1 MSLTAG
7 ARLGPYEIL
16 APLGAGGMGEVWRAR
31 DTRLDR
37 DVAIKVLP
45 EHMAKNPTALSRF
58 EREAKA
64 LAALSHPN
72 LVGIHDFGHEGDV
85 VYAVMELLAGKT
97 LRSRLSTVEMSWRES
112 VGIATAMAEG
122 LAAAHARGIVHRD
135 LKPENVFLSS
145 DGRVKILDFGLAR
158 RDVPASSE
166 EHSVL
171 PTFTQHTEPG
181 TVMGTVGYMA
191 PEQVSGEPGDARSDI
206 FSFGCVLYE
215 MVTGERAFRGKT
227 GGEVIASIMRDDPPD
242 PKGSGRT
249 FPPDL
254 VRIISRCL
262 AREPSRRYQ
271 SAQDLAFDLTAVLA
285 GSAVSAP
292 PPGVPLRRSRGLWMA
307 LAAIALVAALA
318 GLVVATRHGRTAART
333 AAGAPIASLA
343 VLPLENLSHDPEQE
357 YFADGMTEELN
368 TQLAQIKALKVI
380 SRTST
385 MKYKRTTS
393 TMPDIGR
400 DLRVD
405 AVVTGSVLRSG
416 GKVRITA
423 HLIRAATDE
432 QLWAESYERDLQNVF
447 ELQNDVARAIVE
459 RIRVNTTPQEKTRL
473 SGGRTI
479 DPAAHEAYLKG
490 VYYWN
495 KGRDPEFVSKEVE
508 YFNDAIEKDPSY
520 AAPYAGLAGTYLAM
534 GTYGML
540 VGEDAV
546 RNARPAAMKAIELD
560 PQSAE
565 AYAAL
570 GRLRAQ
576 YDWDWA
582 GAESELRR
590 AIELNPNY
598 AVGHAWY
605 ALLLIATGR
614 ADEAVSESKR
624 ARELDPF
631 SVTINEGSAWLLYM
645 AHRYDESIAQGRM
658 TIELDPTF
666 SPAHETV
673 AMSYEAEGSVGAA
686 FAEYQK
692 WAEVAGYDARII
704 AALKSAYDA
713 RGIKGYIRKRL
724 EMEQQEMKETG
735 NVWSFQMAHLYAR
748 LGDREQTFSW
758 LERAYTERHD
768 RMFLLKAD
776 PIFDDLHSDPR
787 FVDLLRR
794 VGLLS

>member
-1 MSLTAG
+1 
-7 ARLGPYEIL
+7 
-16 APLGAGGMGEVWRAR
+16 MGEVWRAR

-45 EHMAKNPTALSRF
+45 ERLAQDHAALSRF

-72 LVGIHDFGHEGDV
+72 LVGIHDFGQEGNV
-85 VYAVMELLAGKT
+85 VYAVMELLEGKT
-97 LRSRLSTVEMSWRES
+97 LRSRLSTVDLSWREA
-112 VGIATAMAEG
+112 VEIGTAVAEG

-158 RDVPASSE
+158 RDVPVSSE

-181 TVMGTVGYMA
+181 TVLGTVGYMA
-191 PEQVSGEPGDARSDI
+191 PEQVSGLPGDARSDI

-215 MVTGERAFRGKT
+215 MITGSRAFPGRSSAET
-227 GGEVIASIMRDDPPD
+227 FAAILRDDPTD
-242 PKGSGRT
+242 PKASGRT
-249 FPPDL
+249 FPPD
-254 VRIISRCL
+254 VARILSHCL
-262 AREPSRRYQ
+262 AREPSQRYQ
-271 SAQDLAFDLTAVLA
+271 AAQDLAFDLKAVLV

-292 PPGVPLRRSRGLWMA
+292 VPVHPLRRFRRIWMP
-307 LAAIALVAALA
+307 LAAIVLVGAIA
-318 GLVVATRHGRTAART
+318 GLVLATRHATQTARAVAMTTSIR
-333 AAGAPIASLA
+333 SLA
-343 VLPLENLSHDPEQE
+343 VLPLENLSNDPEQE
-357 YFADGMTEELN
+357 YFADGMTEELS
-368 TQLAQIKALKVI
+368 TQLAQIRALKVI
-380 SRTST
+380 SRTSA
-385 MKYKRTTS
+385 MKYKKTTR
-393 TMPDIGR
+393 TMPEIGR
-400 DLRVD
+400 DLKVD

-432 QLWAESYERDLQNVF
+432 QLWAESYERDLHDVMA
-447 ELQNDVARAIVE
+447 LQNDVARAIVG
-459 RIRVNTTPQEKTRL
+459 RIRVKTTEQEQTRL
-473 SGGRTI
+473 SGARPV

-495 KGRDPEFVSKEVE
+495 KGRNPEYVSQEVE
-508 YFNDAIEKDPSY
+508 YFNEAIEKDPSY
-520 AAPYAGLAGTYLAM
+520 AAPYAGLADTYLAM

-540 VGEDAV
+540 LGEDAV

-560 PQSAE
+560 PESAE
-565 AYAAL
+565 AHAAL
-570 GRLRAQ
+570 GRMRAL

-598 AVGHAWY
+598 AVGHQWY
-605 ALLLIATGR
+605 SLLLIAMGR
-614 ADEAVSESKR
+614 VDEAVSESKR

-631 SVTINEGSAWLLYM
+631 SVTINESSAWLFYV
-645 AHRYDESIAQGRM
+645 AHRYDESIAQGRR

-666 SPAHETV
+666 SPAYETV
-673 AMSYEAEGSVGAA
+673 AMAYEAKGSADLA

-692 WAEVAGYDARII
+692 YAEVAGYDARTT
-704 AALKSAYDA
+704 AALKSAHDA
-713 RGIKGYIRKRL
+713 GGMKGYLRKRL

-735 NVWSFQMAHLYAR
+735 NVWPLQMAHFYAR
-748 LGDREQTFSW
+748 LGDRDQTFAW
-758 LERAYTERHD
+758 LEKAYAERHN
-768 RMFLLKAD
+768 RLYLLKAD
-776 PIFDDLHSDPR
+776 PVFDGLHSDPR
-787 FVDLLRR
+787 FTDLLRR
-794 VGLLS
+794 IGLPS